1 MAELY
6 LITNGANPTTA
17 SQVAVTTGTAIKTLL
32 QIKLGL
38 TANRG
43 KVVEW
48 GISFDGFA
56 AAQPIICELL
66 TTGTIAATSLTAHVA
81 AGIQNLD
88 PFGTTPTTNNP
99 FTFSTSTTGYATGSA
114 PTEGSIAASRMLD
127 LQHVAPTNQYI
138 KQWPLGRE
146 PMFSPDN
153 YLRIRVKAAAAV
165 NAYCYAIIEV

>member
-6 LITNGANPTTA
+6 TIWNSPAPTTA

-32 QIKLGL
+32 QVKLGL

-43 KVVEW
+43 KVIEW

-66 TTGTIAATSLTAHVA
+66 TTGTVAATVTAHA
-81 AGIQNLD
+81 AEGIQNMD
-88 PFGTTPTTNNP
+88 PFGTTPTTGNP
-99 FTFSTSTTGYATGSA
+99 FTFSTTTTGYTSTA
-114 PTEGSIAASRMLD
+114 EGSITASRMLD
-127 LQHVAPTNQYI
+127 CQHVSPMNQYV

-146 PMFSPDN
+146 PWFSQLN

-165 NAYCYAIIEV
+165 NAICYAVIEV